1 MESSASCVPSETY
14 VALTCGAAVRERGAS
29 SSGGLLLLIGLALLF
44 TLIGALIGVVLMGAG
59 LSLMLLS
66 AL

>member
-1 MESSASCVPSETY
+1 MSRTPGTAR
-14 VALTCGAAVRERGAS
+14 A
-29 SSGGLLLLIGLALLF
+29 GGVLVGGVLLLIGLVLLF
-44 TLIGALIGVVLMGAG
+44 TLIGALFGVVLMGAG

>member
-1 MESSASCVPSETY
+1 MTRTPGPARAGGV
-14 VALTCGAAVRERGAS
+14 LI
-29 SSGGLLLLIGLALLF
+29 GGLLFVIGLALLF

>member
-1 MESSASCVPSETY
+1 MTRASGTARAGGV
-14 VALTCGAAVRERGAS
+14 LT
-29 SSGGLLLLIGLALLF
+29 GGLLLLIGFVLLF
-44 TLIGALIGVVLMGAG
+44 TLIGALFGVVLMGAG

>member
-1 MESSASCVPSETY
+1 M
-14 VALTCGAAVRERGAS
+14 
-29 SSGGLLLLIGLALLF
+29 IGLALLF

-59 LSLMLLS
+59 FSLMLLS

>member
-1 MESSASCVPSETY
+1 MTRTSGPARAGGV
-14 VALTCGAAVRERGAS
+14 LI
-29 SSGGLLLLIGLALLF
+29 GGLLLLIGLVLLF
-44 TLIGALIGVVLMGAG
+44 TLIGALFGVVLMGAG